1 MSVDRSTT
9 AAVRGRGVTVAYGDR
24 LALGASDVEIPAGR
38 VTAVI
43 GPNGSGKSTLLN
55 AISGLVALSAGR
67 LEVLGAAPHAGS
79 RRVAYVL
86 QSTRVSEFLP
96 ITVLEAVRMGRY
108 VHRGLVGRFSAADQE
123 AVRSAMDQ
131 LDITELARRHL
142 GTLSGG
148 QRQRVFVAQG
158 LAQEASLVLLDE
170 PTTALDVV
178 SRDQITR
185 AIAAER
191 KRGVTVVLTTH
202 DLAEA
207 RTADWVVVMAGRVV
221 AAGAPSDVCTP
232 DVLGLAYGARFVVTE
247 RGSVLVDDAH
257 HEPAASSPERG
268 MPRASGRSL

>member
-1 MSVDRSTT
+1 MLLVDRSTV
-9 AAVRGRGVTVAYGDR
+9 AVRGHAVTVAYGEQ
-24 LALGASDVEIPAGR
+24 LALSASDVEIPAGR

-55 AISGLVALSAGR
+55 AISGLVALSAGC
-67 LEVLGAAPHAGS
+67 LEVLGGAPAAGS

-108 VHRGLVGRFSAADQE
+108 AHRGLIGRFTAADHE
-123 AVRSAMDQ
+123 AVRSAMDR
-131 LDITELARRHL
+131 LDITDLARRHL

-158 LAQEASLVLLDE
+158 LAQRAPLFLLDE

-178 SRDQITR
+178 SRNQITR

-191 KRGVTVVLTTH
+191 DRGVTVVLTTH

-207 RTADWVVVMAGRVV
+207 RTADWVVVIAGRVV
-221 AAGAPSDVCTP
+221 AAGTPVDVCTP
-232 DVLGLAYGARFVVTE
+232 DVLGLAYGARFVVTD

-268 MPRASGRSL
+268 TPRAAGRSL